1 MNNIYIEL
9 SVAILPD
16 EPFRERF
23 ISEVNELPILGLQET
38 DNHILFYISKVDWT
52 LEIEN
57 SFNNI
62 LKLFSLDKTQVL
74 NINELKEENWN
85 LKWEK
90 SLTPIEIG
98 EKFLI
103 TQTWH
108 DIIDTNRIKLFI
120 DPKMSFGTGYHETTR
135 LMLRVMENLN
145 LNNKSVLDIGTGTG
159 ILAIASQKL
168 GASKIVGVDIDQWS
182 ISNSIENKN
191 SNNADNC
198 EFILGSINEVKL
210 NEFDYVLANIT
221 RNTILELLPKIKIR
235 MMKNS
240 CLILSGLLNSDEDF
254 VSSELKENSFVIKS
268 ILRENEWSAICANL

>member
-108 DIIDTNRIKLFI
+108 DIIDTNRIKL
-120 DPKMSFGTGYHETTR
+120 
-135 LMLRVMENLN
+135 L
-145 LNNKSVLDIGTGTG
+145 
-159 ILAIASQKL
+159 
-168 GASKIVGVDIDQWS
+168 
-182 ISNSIENKN
+182 
-191 SNNADNC
+191 
-198 EFILGSINEVKL
+198 
-210 NEFDYVLANIT
+210 
-221 RNTILELLPKIKIR
+221 
-235 MMKNS
+235 
-240 CLILSGLLNSDEDF
+240 LILKCLSVQVTTKQHD
-254 VSSELKENSFVIKS
+254 
-268 ILRENEWSAICANL
+268 